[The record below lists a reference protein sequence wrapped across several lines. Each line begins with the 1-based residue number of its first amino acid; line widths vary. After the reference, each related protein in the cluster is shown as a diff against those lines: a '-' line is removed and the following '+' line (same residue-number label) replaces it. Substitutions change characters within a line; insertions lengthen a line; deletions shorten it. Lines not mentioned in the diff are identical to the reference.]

1 MSVIDA
7 LFAREI
13 FDSRGFPTVE
23 VELVLESGA
32 RGRASVPSGA
42 STGAGEA
49 HELRDGDGRFGGKGV
64 QQALAGLRD
73 EIFSVLS
80 GLEVS
85 DQRLI
90 DKTLIDLDGTDNKS
104 RLGANALLAA
114 SLASAQAA
122 ANEAGVGLYQ
132 HLGGVSAH
140 TLPVPLMNFINGGA
154 HANNALD
161 FQEFMLLPV
170 GYGSFSEALEAGA
183 ELYHALRARLAQ
195 DGVSTALGD
204 EGGFAPALDAPERAL
219 DLLMTAA
226 GEAGVNLGKDA
237 FLALD
242 CAASELSASD
252 SASASGSASG
262 SAPSSSGAGKGKSGY
277 QLAGKSCSAA
287 DLIDLLEKLVAGYP
301 ILSIE
306 DPVAEDDAQGWQ
318 EATER
323 LGSKVQLVGDDSLV
337 TSAQRVLQA
346 ATGGLGNAV
355 LVKPNQVG
363 TLSETLDTLA
373 TARRVG
379 FNTIISHRS
388 GETEDTTIA
397 DLAVATNAGQI
408 KTGAIARGERT
419 AKYNRLLRIE
429 ESLGPAATWAGAAP
443 FARWLAS

>member
-13 FDSRGFPTVE
+13 FDSRGFPTLE
-23 VELVLESGA
+23 VEIVLESGA

-42 STGAGEA
+42 STGADEA
-49 HELRDGDGRFGGKGV
+49 HELRDGDQRLGGKGV
-64 QQALAGLRD
+64 RQAITGLRG

-85 DQRLI
+85 DQRHL

-122 ANEAGVGLYQ
+122 ANEAQVGLYQ

-170 GYGSFSEALEAGA
+170 GYGSFREALEAGA
-183 ELYHALRARLAQ
+183 EVYHALRARLAQ

-204 EGGFAPALDAPERAL
+204 EGGFAPDIGTPEAAL
-219 DLLMTAA
+219 DLLATAA
-226 GEAGVNLGKDA
+226 KEAGVNLGKDA

-242 CAASELSASD
+242 CAASELTASKAGQGKD
-252 SASASGSASG
+252 SKD
-262 SAPSSSGAGKGKSGY
+262 KGKSGY
-277 QLAGKSCSAA
+277 QMGGKSCSTAE
-287 DLIDLLEKLVAGYP
+287 LIDALEKLVANYP

-306 DPVAEDDAQGWQ
+306 DPVAEDDTQGWQ
-318 EATER
+318 MVTER
-323 LGSKVQLVGDDSLV
+323 LGGRVQLVGDDSLV
-337 TSAQRVLQA
+337 TSASRVAQA
-346 ATGGLGNAV
+346 ATDGQGNAV

-379 FNTIISHRS
+379 FNTIVSHRS
-388 GETEDTTIA
+388 GETEDTAIA
-397 DLAVATNAGQI
+397 DLAVATNAAQI

-429 ESLGPAATWAGAAP
+429 EALGTAANWAGAAP
-443 FARWLAS
+443 FARWLTS